1 MFIVA
6 WADTATGPDR
16 WVTFE
21 NEIDA
26 KQKYFLLVERGVY
39 TVSLCSV
46 LKSTDYSVP
55 LFDWVKKLG
64 QWHLLEPYETVTRC
78 GKPLL
83 GNNYDRVIPESDRFK
98 CPECWGGSY
107 GRPTGRGGE

>member
-46 LKSTDYSVP
+46 LKSTDYDAAP
-55 LFDWVKKLG
+55 FHWVKALG
-64 QWHLLEPYETVTRC
+64 QWHLANPNESVTRC
-78 GKPLL
+78 GKAML
-83 GNNYDRVIPESDRFK
+83 GNNHTGSIPESDRVK
-98 CPECWGGSY
+98 CLECWGG
-107 GRPTGRGGE
+107 E